1 MKKKKKSR
9 PVLISIRGGTGGERA
24 YEVFLDVGQS
34 RIEQWVLIGGAEEDI
49 VGDESFIQQ
58 GYPFELR
65 FLLLLSLSLEI
76 KFISLEANRLKSNV
90 FRIRCDQD
98 GWTVK
103 EDMRKES
110 VTTFHKVLNFS
121 PLFTRYQAFHHFS
134 QGKYRKCEKH
144 IRPDK
149 WSDCFQVDVGSMDT
163 VWVEGK
169 DLQIFYI
176 GFG

>member
-1 MKKKKKSR
+1 MLIINDSFFHLIIRLRSDLNKYSRKTPARIPFPGADFCDNDNGQEFLLVGKLKKKKKPR

-76 KFISLEANRLKSNV
+76 IFITLEANRLKSNV
-90 FRIRCDQD
+90 SRIRCDQD
-98 GWTVK
+98 GWTVQ

-121 PLFTRYQAFHHFS
+121 PLFTRY
-134 QGKYRKCEKH
+134 
-144 IRPDK
+144 
-149 WSDCFQVDVGSMDT
+149 
-163 VWVEGK
+163 
-169 DLQIFYI
+169 
-176 GFG
+176 